1 MTLAQITPV
10 VLTLNEAPNVIR
22 CLERLRWAAE
32 VVVLDSF
39 SIDGTPE
46 LAADYPHVRLSQRQ
60 FDDHAA
66 QWSHAVSLATTPWV
80 LTLDADYILGEGFE
94 DELEALSPDDETSAY
109 FARFEYCVSG
119 RPLRASLY
127 PPRAVLFRKDRC
139 NYVNEGH
146 TQVLSFSGNAEFL
159 SSVIRHDDRKPFTS
173 WLRAQRRYA
182 ALEARHLLS
191 TPKVELNRAD
201 RLRRWIVAAPPL
213 VFLYTLLAKRLILD
227 GGPGWRYV
235 MQRTLAETILS
246 LQLIRAWIGR
256 CVGWQENN
264 PWTPSDS

>member
-1 MTLAQITPV
+1 
-10 VLTLNEAPNVIR
+10 
-22 CLERLRWAAE
+22 
-32 VVVLDSF
+32 
-39 SIDGTPE
+39 
-46 LAADYPHVRLSQRQ
+46 
-60 FDDHAA
+60 
-66 QWSHAVSLATTPWV
+66 
-80 LTLDADYILGEGFE
+80 
-94 DELEALSPDDETSAY
+94 
-109 FARFEYCVSG
+109 
-119 RPLRASLY
+119 
-127 PPRAVLFRKDRC
+127 
-139 NYVNEGH
+139 
-146 TQVLSFSGNAEFL
+146 VLSFSGNAEFL

-213 VFLYTLLAKRLILD
+213 VFLYTLVAKRLILD
-227 GGPGWRYV
+227 GAPGWRYV